1 MNGIFKNTFRLRSNS
16 EYAKS
21 SLVFKNSKKSN
32 EYSSLMPTP
41 TSQTYRKDNVNFLPK
56 IVSKRKISSEYPKI
70 NKNELLDLK
79 KSASNF
85 FSKKTKSNNNEYIND
100 DSKSLKSKKTQ
111 STQNILR
118 NKNSKKNS

>member
-70 NKNELLDLK
+70 NKNELHKKFKYLK
-79 KSASNF
+79 LIFFLNF
-85 FSKKTKSNNNEYIND
+85 KKIIFYI
-100 DSKSLKSKKTQ
+100 KYL
-111 STQNILR
+111 I
-118 NKNSKKNS
+118 